1 MKKIS
6 ILAFIFF
13 FAVAASAYADKDQ
26 VMFAVK
32 KVKGGIEK
40 VQTRSD
46 DAKVSIPE
54 LKKAGDFIRLAEA
67 EIKRN
72 TSMLGSLRKE
82 AEPRI
87 IHLAEMAEIELAIA
101 SSKLEKLAQENENTR
116 LEKLIPKLESQI
128 KVFDDKNAEIARLKE
143 EMARPGIERK
153 KQDKTDSEKLSG
165 KVEALNEVVASLRK
179 DLAEKSKAVS
189 DLTAENR
196 VLKENMGALEKQKG
210 SDIVAIQGRLTSAES
225 KFKSLAVVG
234 QLGFLSK
241 VSESEYT
248 LIIPRGKLVKATSR
262 GYVLAPDA
270 PQYIAAVADAMSA
283 SPGSRLILRA
293 HGYGKPAGKENTKA
307 TRAIAATVKE
317 AFVAAGV
324 SESAIEAFG
333 AGSSSPLFSKGAVE
347 ENRRIE
353 IEILMP
359 RRETASK

>member
-6 ILAFIFF
+6 VLAFIFL
-13 FAVAASAYADKDQ
+13 FAFSVSAYADKNQ
-26 VMFAVK
+26 VMFAIQ
-32 KVKGGIEK
+32 KVKTGIDR
-40 VQTRSD
+40 VQTKSD

-54 LKKAGDFIRLAEA
+54 LQKAGDFIRQAEA
-67 EIKRN
+67 EMKRN
-72 TSMLGSLRKE
+72 TSMLGSLKKE

-101 SSKLEKLAQENENTR
+101 SAKLEKISQENENAR

-128 KVFDDKNAEIARLKE
+128 RVFDDKNAEIARLKE

-153 KQDKTDSEKLSG
+153 KQDKTDSQKLSG

-179 DLAEKSKAVS
+179 DLADKTKSIS

-225 KFKSLAVVG
+225 KFKSLAAVG
-234 QLGFLSK
+234 RLGFFSK
-241 VSESEYT
+241 ISESEYT
-248 LIIPRGKLVKATSR
+248 LIVPRSKLVKSTSR

-270 PQYIAAVADAMSA
+270 PQYVAAIADAMNA
-283 SPGSRLILRA
+283 APGSRLIIRA
-293 HGYGKPAGKENTKA
+293 HGYGKPVGKEDGKA
-307 TRAIAATVKE
+307 TTAVARAVKE
-317 AFVAAGV
+317 AFVAAGI

-333 AGSSSPLFSKGAVE
+333 AGSSSPLFSRGAVE
-347 ENRRIE
+347 ENRCIE

>member
-1 MKKIS
+1 
-6 ILAFIFF
+6 
-13 FAVAASAYADKDQ
+13 
-26 VMFAVK
+26 
-32 KVKGGIEK
+32 
-40 VQTRSD
+40 
-46 DAKVSIPE
+46 
-54 LKKAGDFIRLAEA
+54 
-67 EIKRN
+67 
-72 TSMLGSLRKE
+72 MLGSLKKE

-101 SSKLEKLAQENENTR
+101 SSKLEKVAQENEHAR

-143 EMARPGIERK
+143 ELARPGVERK

-179 DLAEKSKAVS
+179 DLTDKARTIS

-225 KFKSLAVVG
+225 KFKSLAAVG
-234 QLGFLSK
+234 QLGLFSK
-241 VSESEYT
+241 ISESEYT
-248 LIIPRGKLVKATSR
+248 IVIPRIKLVKSTSK
-262 GYVLAPDA
+262 GYVLAPGA
-270 PQYIAAVADAMSA
+270 PQYIAAIADAMNTA
-283 SPGSRLILRA
+283 PGSRLVIRA
-293 HGYGKPAGKENTKA
+293 HGFGKPVNKEDSKA
-307 TRAIAATVKE
+307 TGEIAKTLKE
-317 AFVAAGV
+317 SFVEAGV

-333 AGSSSPLFSKGAVE
+333 AGTSSPLFSKGAVE
-347 ENRRIE
+347 ENRCVE